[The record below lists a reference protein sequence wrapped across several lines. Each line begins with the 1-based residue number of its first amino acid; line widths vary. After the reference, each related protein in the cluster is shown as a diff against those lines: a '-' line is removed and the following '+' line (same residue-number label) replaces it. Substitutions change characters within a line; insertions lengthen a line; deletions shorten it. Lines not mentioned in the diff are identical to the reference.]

1 MPISGGTW
9 WRLLKRQIFTWVLKN
24 DKIVDFQE
32 LRQSIGETT
41 YFGCCLRQRKRWFP
55 SRVFKITWFLLY
67 GQICRNVWMLNDSK
81 FENMTNLLWC
91 RRQRSTASFPKWKKQ
106 KAKKNL
112 DVLLLQNLWHF
123 WLKTETLRAKLSQL
137 LTTAVYWLNERE
149 QNIEKFSVFAKRYF
163 LTISTFVCSFGGFLI
178 H

>member
-1 MPISGGTW
+1 
-9 WRLLKRQIFTWVLKN
+9 
-24 DKIVDFQE
+24 
-32 LRQSIGETT
+32 
-41 YFGCCLRQRKRWFP
+41 
-55 SRVFKITWFLLY
+55 
-67 GQICRNVWMLNDSK
+67 MLNDSK

-163 LTISTFVCSFGGFLI
+163 LLFPLLFVLLVVFLFIRRYLLQKAQNLSCDFPANVWNFSTHFVYLDLFCIFDFLWETRVLPNLTTNQERNSWTSR
-178 H
+178 